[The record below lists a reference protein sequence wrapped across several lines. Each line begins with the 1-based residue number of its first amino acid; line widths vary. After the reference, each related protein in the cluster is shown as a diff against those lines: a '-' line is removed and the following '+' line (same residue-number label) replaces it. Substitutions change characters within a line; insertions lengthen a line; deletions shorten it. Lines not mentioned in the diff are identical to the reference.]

1 MGRIHQAV
9 GARAETDCK
18 DNNKNTAAAA
28 SGGEKRNDGAKDGD
42 ARSFVRSG
50 DGGRNGRLGE
60 RHDEAGDL
68 IPSNATDAAGA
79 NATVSCPP
87 PGFNSVENFNL
98 SAWTE
103 HPWYIQEQMPV
114 IYQQPESFFCVRAS
128 YKQLGDDA
136 VQVLNT
142 ANKGSVDG
150 PQQSDGPPLKAVI
163 PDLSDPSKLKVGLE
177 FLPNESYGDYW
188 VVFVGPDEGP
198 YDYGIVSGGPPTLE
212 GINGG
217 GCVAGTPV
225 QTNEAGLWLSTKEA
239 EPEEE
244 TVEMLKQKASDLGF
258 DLSVVLPVDHQ
269 GCQ

>member
-1 MGRIHQAV
+1 MGAMRGALFVAV
-9 GARAETDCK
+9 
-18 DNNKNTAAAA
+18 TAAVTV
-28 SGGEKRNDGAKDGD
+28 GL
-42 ARSFVRSG
+42 ARG
-50 DGGRNGRLGE
+50 M
-60 RHDEAGDL
+60 DEAGDL

-87 PGFNSVENFNL
+87 PGFNSVETF
-98 SAWTE
+98 
-103 HPWYIQEQMPV
+103 Y
-114 IYQQPESFFCVRAS
+114 CVRAS

-150 PQQSDGPPLKAVI
+150 PQQNDGPPLKAVI

-188 VVFVGPDEGP
+188 VVFAGPDEGP

-225 QTNEAGLWLSTKEA
+225 QTNEAGLWLFTKEA

-244 TVEMLKQKASDLGF
+244 TIEMLKQRRATLALICPSFCRWTTRDASTPHH
-258 DLSVVLPVDHQ
+258 SKKEI
-269 GCQ
+269 

>member
-1 MGRIHQAV
+1 MRGALFVAV
-9 GARAETDCK
+9 MAAVTVGLAR
-18 DNNKNTAAAA
+18 
-28 SGGEKRNDGAKDGD
+28 GM
-42 ARSFVRSG
+42 
-50 DGGRNGRLGE
+50 
-60 RHDEAGDL
+60 DEAGDL

-114 IYQQPESFFCVRAS
+114 IYQQPETFFCVRAS

-150 PQQSDGPPLKAVI
+150 PQQNDGPPLKAVI

-188 VVFVGPDEGP
+188 VVFAGPDEGP

-212 GINGG
+212 GIDGG

-225 QTNEAGLWLSTKEA
+225 QTNEAGLWLFTKEA

-258 DLSVVLPVDHQ
+258 DLSVLLPVDHQ
-269 GCQ
+269 GCQYPSQQK